1 MFFHKVILNNWY
13 FSVIQSM
20 LPPLIHDFNPI
31 MIHRWSKTLRRTKII
46 LFIKILWT
54 ISIIS
59 WPNSF
64 KLNYLWCALS
74 GIIDGGTWEHRKR
87 AREMLETAE
96 KNSAQTMLGRGSHFM
111 GDFLPVITI
120 SLLKPKLYYMVRSLQ
135 SKQSV
140 MSSII

>member
-1 MFFHKVILNNWY
+1 MFFHKVILKNWC

-20 LPPLIHDFNPI
+20 LLPLFLICNLVLKHW
-31 MIHRWSKTLRRTKII
+31 WSKTLRRTKII
-46 LFIKILWT
+46 LFIKILYT

-59 WPNSF
+59 WPNRLIFDCF

-74 GIIDGGTWEHRKR
+74 GMIDGGTWEHRKR

-111 GDFLPVITI
+111 GDFLPVSTI
-120 SLLKPKLYYMVRSLQ
+120 SLLK
-135 SKQSV
+135 
-140 MSSII
+140 SSCTIWSEVYNLINQ